1 MQKFC
6 GNEEM
11 AIGPQMILRHQNA
24 LIGSYLVSYGEATA
38 LKLIDWLD
46 IPVLHPFNAELNI
59 KSPMSDHSPEAK
71 HKLSSLL
78 HGYNHFEKILQY
90 TFRDRSYLLQAVS
103 HCSFKKNDLTAPY
116 NNLAFLGD
124 AVLDYILTH
133 RIYYDQRNFSADTM
147 LEILKYLTCNSAFA
161 SNAVRHQFH
170 KYLRHVSISFLN
182 RITTYAVNKAKK
194 HHPTLKEVS
203 LGFPSSYRL
212 VF

>member
-1 MQKFC
+1 
-6 GNEEM
+6 
-11 AIGPQMILRHQNA
+11 MILRHQHA
-24 LIGSYLVSYGEATA
+24 LIGSYLISCGEATT
-38 LKLIDWLD
+38 LRLIDWLD
-46 IPVLHPFNAELNI
+46 IPVLHPVNGEHSI
-59 KSPMSDHSPEAK
+59 KSPMSDHSPEAM

-78 HGYNHFEKILQY
+78 HGYDHFEKILQY
-90 TFRDRSYLLQAVS
+90 SFRDRSYLLQAVS

-133 RIYYDQRNFSADTM
+133 RIYHDQRNFSADTM
-147 LEILKYLTCNSAFA
+147 FEILKYLMCNSVFA

-203 LGFPSSYRL
+203 FRFLSFYRLGF
-212 VF
+212 